1 MNETTDPNNQ
11 ILLVAIVAFY
21 WALLGCWDQLLPRS
35 GEDKT
40 KRGDAVT
47 EQRSGVAD
55 YSSSAGQ
62 PVDVIRDIDPNFDL
76 AAFLAGATTAYEV
89 ILQAYADGDIQ
100 TFKRLVGPE
109 VLETF
114 ERTIAGRRD
123 REETLQLTLIG
134 MSEAKVIDALEENGT
149 VEIAVRF
156 VSEVVSVTCSANDS
170 VVAGDPKLIVEVI
183 DTWTFARETQST
195 KRDWMLIATEGD

>member
-21 WALLGCWDQLLPRS
+21 WALLRRWDQLLPRS

-76 AAFLAGATTAYEV
+76 AAFLAGARTAYEV

-149 VEIAVRF
+149 AEIAVRF

-170 VVAGDPKLIVEVI
+170 VVAGDPTLIVEVI